1 MYVSSPC
8 WVLNLRFELN
18 AGLGAAPNLKYYKD
32 YASQIIGL
40 DPNLATRQYAEKEI
54 ENLGLA
60 KDAVTFVQGR
70 AENIP
75 FDDNSIDS
83 IVCTTV
89 LCSVTDPD
97 AVLKECKRVLK
108 PGGKFY
114 FIEHVAAPRNS
125 RLRQVQGAIRPVISF
140 LGEGCNPTRETG
152 DVIKAAGFRHVELDA
167 IDVDFPLPFRPFS
180 PHIFG
185 VCTK

>member
-1 MYVSSPC
+1 MVG
-8 WVLNLRFELN
+8 FEKKEEMHSFFDT
-18 AGLGAAPNLKYYKD
+18 GLGAAPNLKYYKNN
-32 YASQIIGL
+32 ASEIIGL

-54 ENLGLA
+54 EKQGLE
-60 KDAVTFVQGR
+60 KDSVTFVQGK

-75 FDDNSIDS
+75 FDDNSLDS

-89 LCSVTDPD
+89 LCSVTDPE
-97 AVLKECKRVLK
+97 AVLRECKRVLK

-114 FIEHVAAPRNS
+114 FIEHVAAPRDS
-125 RLRQVQGAIRPVISF
+125 RLRQVQGVIRPVIGF

-152 DVIKAAGFRHVELDA
+152 DTIKAAGFSHVELEA
-167 IDVDFPLPFRPFS
+167 IDVDFPLAFKPFS
-180 PHIFG
+180 PHIYG